1 MPDCQDG
8 AAPTGRANTAAG
20 ASNDSDPKGD
30 RLGDAPLAASASA
43 TDIATLVVE
52 HHVSVYRYAYRLTGA
67 AADAEDLTQQTFLV
81 AHQKIMQLRATE
93 NARQWLYT
101 ILRNSYLKGFRR
113 RTPISAT
120 SLALDIESIAEKTP
134 QSPVDQERL
143 QAALNELPERFKLV
157 VMLFYFEERPYREI
171 AELLE
176 VPLGTV
182 MSRLS
187 RAKAHLRQRLF
198 DSDGSGRPDQRKGM
212 EPDSAARERPA
223 AMRR

>member
-1 MPDCQDG
+1 MPDCQEG
-8 AAPTGRANTAAG
+8 AAPAGQAHTAAG
-20 ASNDSDPKGD
+20 A
-30 RLGDAPLAASASA
+30 
-43 TDIATLVVE
+43 TDIAALVLE
-52 HHVSVYRYAYRLTGA
+52 HHVSVYRYAYRLTGTA
-67 AADAEDLTQQTFLV
+67 VDAEDLTQQTFLV
-81 AHQKIMQLRATE
+81 AHQKITQLRATE

-113 RTPISAT
+113 RIPLPAA
-120 SLALDIESIAEKTP
+120 SLALDIESIAEKAP
-134 QSPVDQERL
+134 QSAVDQERL
-143 QAALNELPERFKLV
+143 QAALNELPERFKVV

-198 DSDGSGRPDQRKGM
+198 EPDEPRRPDERKGK